1 MNVNMINKYDAQIEV
16 DSKTQELVYS
26 KKNDNGYEMI
36 SSRPVDKLDMKIYE
50 YEDKIIIELS
60 DITKNGIDITD
71 DIKTKRDKRID
82 DILNIQNYIEK
93 NKHEIIK
100 DEYIK
105 ELLKKEKYQCIYD
118 NYWSTNKAIFTEES
132 LLETKRINY
141 SFRGDIYSI

>member
-1 MNVNMINKYDAQIEV
+1 MINKYDAQIEV